1 MPERRSQRD
10 ASFAGDCELDNAD
23 CTLVIYYAAEASAK
37 VGKIITDARYDG
49 KGTLAMRLAKDHSAF
64 LCELVDKRLI
74 ICYYKHNKSMLWR
87 TEYGIRILDF
97 DGDFC
102 RCSAALCR
110 LDGIIL
116 KSI

>member
-49 KGTLAMRLAKDHSAF
+49 KGTLAMRLAKDV
-64 LCELVDKRLI
+64 ELYLVGLTKCYTQYRLR
-74 ICYYKHNKSMLWR
+74 N
-87 TEYGIRILDF
+87 ILDLPSGCKRPF
-97 DGDFC
+97 GFFM
-102 RCSAALCR
+102 
-110 LDGIIL
+110 
-116 KSI
+116 